1 MSADIGRDRLYFFD
15 NVRWIMIARVAV
27 FHVAAGYSALPEYYY
42 ETQAGGAIAMVRNIV
57 QALPGMAVLFFVAG
71 YFALPSLKRKTY
83 SGFIAGKLYVLGI
96 PYLLCIFFL
105 GPLMPYLGYYSQS
118 FNGLATD
125 SYWSFWSA
133 MLAGGFGT
141 EITPVVFTTNQQF
154 HPMHFWF
161 LSVLLQFFI
170 VFALAHAAWS
180 RWGPKRAA
188 AAADADTAPAEGK
201 RVAVKNL
208 CVAALCM
215 TAVSAVIGLLNLP
228 SGLIFG
234 ILQFQPVTLGTYG
247 GFFALGV
254 FAYSR
259 GWFIRLRPPGWWA
272 FGIFL
277 VFAVALGAF
286 GIWLFTT
293 MGDSLP
299 QYLGGIL
306 YAVWMSAAGIW
317 FLTVVLG
324 LTYRYMNKPSPMNSR
339 LASVSYPVYL
349 IHYPLILVFRLLLLD
364 VDLPTVVKFFVVL
377 GLTVSSSVFLGHY
390 LLRPRPRAAVAVL
403 VGIHILVLTVGLP
416 RSSWSHELLER
427 RPDLRAVIPE
437 QRPHQVT
444 DTPEEELVAGFF
456 TPPPMLSVSWQD
468 GRLYAGMN
476 NGLFAIGA
484 DGVSELDA
492 ELVLGSL
499 APRPGGGL
507 FAIARNEIVTI
518 AEEGRVTNTIVD
530 STTIPG
536 VPGHLASD
544 VGGGL
549 FFSAG
554 SGDTSG
560 IFYLAAGA
568 DTPVAVADVTNAR
581 GLALSLDG
589 RRLWVNAAGDYTVWV
604 FDVGEE
610 GVLTNQR
617 AFAELFRADGRYG
630 RDDLERSVDPAPEGM
645 AADRNGGLYITTRP
659 GLQVFSPEG
668 RLLGIVD
675 FPDVPL
681 TFTGY
686 PPRSCAFGG
695 PEMSTLYVT
704 CWQAVFALETNAASA
719 SSLWE
724 GVGMRF

>member
-1 MSADIGRDRLYFFD
+1 MSAHTGRARLYFLD

-42 ETQAGGAIAMVRNIV
+42 ETQAGGAIAMVRNIM

-71 YFALPSLKRKTY
+71 YFALPSLKRKSY
-83 SGFIAGKLYVLGI
+83 SGFIAGKLFVLGI

-105 GPLMPYLGYYSQS
+105 GPMMPYLGYYSQS

-125 SYWSFWSA
+125 SYWSFWST
-133 MLAGGFGT
+133 MLASGFGT

-180 RWGPKRAA
+180 RWGRKGEPTH
-188 AAADADTAPAEGK
+188 DTDTAPTEGK
-201 RVAVKNL
+201 RVAVKTL
-208 CVAALCM
+208 CVAAVCM
-215 TAVSAVIGLLNLP
+215 AAVSAAIGLLDLP

-234 ILQFQPVTLGTYG
+234 ILQFRPGALGTFG

-259 GWFIRLRPPGWWA
+259 GWFVQLKPPGWWA

-277 VFAVALGAF
+277 VFAVSLGGF

-299 QYLGGIL
+299 SYIGRIL
-306 YAVWMSAAGIW
+306 YSVWMSAAGIW
-317 FLTVVLG
+317 FLTVVIG
-324 LTYRYMNKPSPMNSR
+324 LTYRYMNKPSAMNAR
-339 LASVSYPVYL
+339 LARVSYPVYL

-364 VDLPTVVKFFVVL
+364 VDLPTVVKFLVVL
-377 GLTVSSSVFLGHY
+377 GLAVSSSVFLGHY
-390 LLRPRPRAAVAVL
+390 LLRPRPRAAAVVL
-403 VGIHILVLTVGLP
+403 VGVHILVLTFGLP
-416 RSSWSHELLER
+416 QSSWSHELLER
-427 RPDLRAVIPE
+427 REELHAVIPE
-437 QRPHQVT
+437 QRPRQIT
-444 DTPEEELVAGFF
+444 DAPEEELVAGFF

-468 GRLYAGMN
+468 SRLYAGMN
-476 NGLFAIGA
+476 NGLFTIGA
-484 DGVSELDA
+484 DGVSQELDA
-492 ELVLGSL
+492 DLVLGAL
-499 APRPGGGL
+499 AQRPGGGL

-518 AEEGRVTNTIVD
+518 DEDGRPTNAIVD
-530 STTIPG
+530 STDSPG
-536 VPGHLASD
+536 ALGHLASD
-544 VGGGL
+544 AGGGL
-549 FFSAG
+549 FFSGG
-554 SGDTSG
+554 SGDSSG
-560 IFYLAAGA
+560 VFYLAAVA
-568 DTPVAVADVTNAR
+568 DIPVAVADVTNAR
-581 GLALSLDG
+581 GLALSADG

-630 RDDLERSVDPAPEGM
+630 RNDLERSVDPAPEGM
-645 AADRNGGLYITTRP
+645 AADRNGGLYITSRS

-668 RLLGIVD
+668 QLLGVVN

-704 CWQAVFALETNAASA
+704 CWQAVFALDTNA
-719 SSLWE
+719 
-724 GVGMRF
+724 GG